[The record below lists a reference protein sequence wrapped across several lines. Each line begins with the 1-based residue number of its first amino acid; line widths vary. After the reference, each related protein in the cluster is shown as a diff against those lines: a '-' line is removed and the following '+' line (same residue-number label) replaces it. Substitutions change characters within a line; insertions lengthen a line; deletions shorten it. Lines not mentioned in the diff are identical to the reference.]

1 MKKYKNTLLFLM
13 IVLIGLSAV
22 WRYVTLN
29 QKYPNPK
36 ITIIPQGEAARI
48 GNYEFVLKDIAWY
61 TGEITEE
68 IIPGY
73 TIVSQNGERYP
84 AEKEKVILVT
94 LGIKKNKADD
104 TVLDLTNI
112 AFEIGAWHNQH
123 EFFLFEALN
132 GKGMMQL
139 ELKEQEEKEIVFPV
153 YMLDLNFKKKDWE
166 QLERRA
172 VDVVLNYYPEKIILR
187 SNNK

>member
-1 MKKYKNTLLFLM
+1 MKKYRKISIL
-13 IVLIGLSAV
+13 VLVAVIGLSAV
-22 WRYVTLN
+22 WRYITLN

-36 ITIIPQGEAARI
+36 VTVIPQGETARI

-68 IIPGY
+68 IVPGY

-84 AEKEKVILVT
+84 AEKEKIILAT
-94 LGIKKNKADD
+94 LSIKKMKADD
-104 TVLDLTNI
+104 TILDLTSI

-139 ELKEQEEKEIVFPV
+139 KLEEQEEKEMIFPV
-153 YMLDLNFKKKDWE
+153 YMLDLNFKKKAWE
-166 QLERRA
+166 QIEQRA